1 MRIDPHTHTTRS
13 DGRSTPAEL
22 MREAGQAGIDMIG
35 LTDHDT
41 VAGWDVAARGV
52 GASGVALIRG
62 MEISAMY
69 HGITLHML
77 GYLFDPDNS
86 AIQRHVREVRD
97 SRVNRARDMVDR
109 LSRDF
114 PITWADVQRHIEPGA
129 TVGRP
134 HIADALVEAGVVPD
148 RGAAFT
154 DLLRASS
161 PYYVWHQAAE
171 ASEAIEWI
179 NGAGGRAV
187 FAHPAAPHRNRIVPP
202 EAFEEFAEA
211 GLFGIE
217 IDHRDNLES
226 AKPELAAMADRL
238 GLARFGSSDY
248 HGLGKPNRLGENTT
262 SQAVIEALTQSCQ
275 LEVLYP

>member
-13 DGRSTPAEL
+13 DGRSTPSALMAE
-22 MREAGQAGIDMIG
+22 AAVAGIDMIG

-41 VAGWDVAARGV
+41 VSGWEEAANTV
-52 GASGVALIRG
+52 ETSGVALIRG

-77 GYLFDPDNS
+77 GYLFDPDAP
-86 AIQRHVREVRD
+86 AITEHMRQVRE
-97 SRVNRARDMVDR
+97 SRVERAREMVAR
-109 LSRDF
+109 LGRDF
-114 PITWADVQRHIEPGA
+114 PITWEDVTRHLEPGA

-134 HIADALVEAGVVPD
+134 HIADALVEAGVVES
-148 RGAAFT
+148 RAQAF
-154 DLLRASS
+154 DHLLKARS
-161 PYYVWHQAAE
+161 PYYVWHKAAE
-171 ASEAIEWI
+171 ATEAIEWI
-179 NGAGGRAV
+179 NAAGGRAV
-187 FAHPAAPHRNRIVPP
+187 FAHPAAPHRNRVVPV

-217 IDHRDNLES
+217 IDHRDNLE
-226 AKPELAAMADRL
+226 AARPELAALADRL
-238 GLARFGSSDY
+238 DLARFGSSDY

-262 SQAVIEALTQSCQ
+262 SPAVIQALIQSCQ